1 MTEYIPWTEKYRP
14 KKYDSILLDNNN
26 RKLFNNI
33 LKYNNFP
40 NLLFHG
46 PPGIGKTTTIINLI
60 KRYQT
65 LNNNKS
71 DLQIIHLN
79 ASDERGVDIIRNN
92 IYNFVNSDNLFLSG
106 IKFVILDEVDYMTK
120 IAQQALKSLIQEF
133 NVNIR
138 YCLICNYI
146 SKIDY
151 SLQYEFIKIRFNTLP
166 KEYLNNYLKN
176 IIVNENINIKND
188 KNNINKIIDYFNY
201 DIRSMIN
208 FIQSN
213 TINKINK
220 INIIENSILEK
231 LYNFNTD
238 KSLQLFVN
246 KIINIEKIYNIDKN
260 TIIKK
265 YIFYI
270 LNNKL
275 NLINSDIITELE
287 YIIHNLYNIDNND
300 ITIKYVYYIILNN

>member
-275 NLINSDIITELE
+275 NLINSDIIIELE